1 MSPQLWQKAGENK
14 EEIIMIEE
22 MKKEEKIESPFVW
35 DGFEFSPRGEGEYW
49 VKPVNPKRG
58 ERLVFPDELKTPSGI
73 RFLGDSVVK
82 SVEDGIIT
90 VVSTRTIP
98 TQKSTG
104 EVVYREVGKTTFH
117 VEGCSVEVGTM
128 EYGNL
133 DPYLISVIVSPE
145 GAVHDACCITG
156 EDLEWE
162 SPDFGTLRD
171 SYYCGAIGKL
181 LSGELYARWWS
192 SK

>member
-1 MSPQLWQKAGENK
+1 MT
-14 EEIIMIEE
+14 EEI
-22 MKKEEKIESPFVW
+22 MKTENNETPFVW
-35 DGFEFSPRGEGEYW
+35 DGFEFSPRGDREYW
-49 VKPVNPKRG
+49 VKPVNPKRDS
-58 ERLVFPDELKTPSGI
+58 RLVFPDELKTPAGTL
-73 RFLGDSVVK
+73 FLGDSVIK
-82 SVEDGIIT
+82 SVENGVIT

-98 TQKSTG
+98 VEKSTG
-104 EVVYREVGKTTFH
+104 EVVYREVEKTTFH

-133 DPYLISVIVSPE
+133 DPYLISAIVSPD
-145 GAVHDACCITG
+145 GTIRDACCITS

-162 SPDFGTLRD
+162 DSDFGTLRD

>member
-1 MSPQLWQKAGENK
+1 MT
-14 EEIIMIEE
+14 EEIMKTE
-22 MKKEEKIESPFVW
+22 KKEDPFVW
-35 DGFEFSPRGEGEYW
+35 DGFEFSPIGENEYW
-49 VKPVNPKRG
+49 VKPVNPKRDSS
-58 ERLVFPDELKTPSGI
+58 LVFPDELKTPAGP
-73 RFLGDSVVK
+73 RFLGDSVVT

-98 TQKSTG
+98 VEKSTG
-104 EVVYREVGKTTFH
+104 EVVYKEVEKTTFH
-117 VEGCSVEVGTM
+117 VEGAPVEVGTM

-145 GAVHDACCITG
+145 GAIRDACCITA

-181 LSGELYARWWS
+181 LSRELYARWWS